1 MRGWLLLVAIL
12 HVVPT
17 PTPDP
22 FVWEKYIHYL
32 LLRSLGLFALALTF
46 SSDFDHMTLS
56 SDFDQISSNSYFW
69 DHSLHCYIDIDIF
82 MKFWSHDIITRF
94 WSYDILIRFWLDFHQ
109 TLTFE
114 ITRPL
119 CIAAATTCKLTISA
133 ATTHADFFVII
144 SCLFLVYYLLS
155 YVRELDQSNMGSWSS
170 RPRLTLICF
179 VIFIYYHLLFIIV
192 D

>member
-1 MRGWLLLVAIL
+1 MRSDFHQTLTFEITQPLCIA
-12 HVVPT
+12 
-17 PTPDP
+17 
-22 FVWEKYIHYL
+22 
-32 LLRSLGLFALALTF
+32 ALTF
-46 SSDFDHMTLS
+46 SWDFDHMTLS

-69 DHSLHCYIDIDIF
+69 DHPASLHCYIDIF
-82 MKFWSHDIITRF
+82 MIFWSHNIFIRF
-94 WSYDILIRFWLDFHQ
+94 WSDFHQ

-179 VIFIYYHLLFIIV
+179 VIFIYNHLLFIIV